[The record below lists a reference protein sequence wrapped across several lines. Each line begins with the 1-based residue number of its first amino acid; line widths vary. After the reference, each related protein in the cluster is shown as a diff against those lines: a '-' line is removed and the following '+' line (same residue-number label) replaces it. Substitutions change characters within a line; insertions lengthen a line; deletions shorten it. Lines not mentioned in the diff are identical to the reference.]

1 MRHEEATTEGLV
13 ERYLLG
19 EMAEPER
26 AAFEEHYFS
35 CAVCAEEV
43 VSAAK
48 FVDNARRPLLR
59 LEPEAKPNR
68 EARPARAPEP
78 NGERGGERVA
88 TGAPWWERWLTL
100 APKPALAGACG
111 VLALALVWQN
121 RPAGQEPEVTGSYFV
136 TATRAADGA
145 PRKIQLLPGQQRVAL
160 LFNHT
165 DTTVGEFR
173 FLLENAAGR
182 TVQEFGGTAPRDT
195 NDIQVM
201 IPVTGLGGGR
211 YTLRVL
217 NAATRSEIAALPF
230 ALATP

>member
-1 MRHEEATTEGLV
+1 MQHEEATTEGLV

-59 LEPEAKPNR
+59 LER
-68 EARPARAPEP
+68 EEEKPARQLRKE
-78 NGERGGERVA
+78 ESR
-88 TGAPWWERWLTL
+88 TGTPWWERWFLL
-100 APKPALAGACG
+100 APRPVLAGACG
-111 VLALALVWQN
+111 CLALALVWQS

-145 PRKIQLLPGQQRVAL
+145 PRKIQLLRGQQRVAL

-173 FLLENAAGR
+173 FVLENAAGR